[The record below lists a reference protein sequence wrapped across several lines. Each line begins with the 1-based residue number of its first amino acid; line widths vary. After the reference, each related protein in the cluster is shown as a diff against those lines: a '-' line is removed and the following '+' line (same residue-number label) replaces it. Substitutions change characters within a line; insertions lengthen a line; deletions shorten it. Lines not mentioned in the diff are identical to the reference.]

1 MLLEVRDLTVAFVG
15 DRATREVLSRVS
27 LSVADGEVLGVV
39 GESGSGK
46 SILLAAILQL
56 LQPPWRVL
64 GGKVLLRGENLLEQ
78 DEARLA
84 ALRGKD
90 LALALSNPRQHLN
103 PILTIGRHLSD
114 VIRAHRP
121 MRHAASLA
129 AAVELLKAVNIPDPV
144 LRLQAYPHELSG
156 GMCQRVILALAIANA
171 PRLLIVDEP
180 TSGLDV
186 TVSVQILDLMRDA
199 VRKLNSGLLLVSR
212 DLGVVAN
219 YCERVVVM
227 NAGRVVEEAEVRK
240 FFATPQNVYSRKL
253 LHAAAAARDADLAST
268 GTSPVLV
275 RTEPRPDNPLPGTS
289 GPLLEVRNLVK
300 RFPVRDGRVLT
311 AVNDVSFAIERGE
324 AVGLVGESGSGKT
337 TVGRCVLRL
346 IEPTSGSLRFNEQEI
361 RKSTGTG
368 LRKLR
373 AKLQMVFQDPF
384 DSLDPRQS
392 LSAAI
397 EEPLSLTT
405 DMTRGE
411 RKARVADLLG
421 LVGLDQDATNLYPHQ
436 VSAGEL
442 QRVGIARAIA
452 TQPDLVVFDEPT
464 SALDV
469 SVRADISESAQGPA
483 AATWHV
489 LPLHLARFDRGAP
502 AVSSHRDHVSRQ
514 ACRGRRDRRT
524 VPCAD
529 PPLFP
534 GAALIGPLSGSRAAA
549 LALLAEWRDPKPDRP
564 ALGLRAAHALPDGD
578 RRLHSHRARAR
589 GESSRP
595 PAFMHQRGPHG
606 HSRTDIG
613 TPGREL
619 NSNRSAK

>member
-121 MRHAASLA
+121 MGHAASLA

-171 PRLLIVDEP
+171 PKLLIVDEP

-199 VRKLNSGLLLVSR
+199 VRKLKSGLLLVSR

-275 RTEPRPDNPLPGTS
+275 RTEPRPEITLPATS

-311 AVNDVSFAIERGE
+311 AVNDVSFAIARGE

-346 IEPTSGSLRFNEQEI
+346 IEPTSGTLRFNGQEVG
-361 RKSTGTG
+361 KSIGVG

-373 AKLQMVFQDPF
+373 SKLQMVFQDPF

-405 DMTRGE
+405 DMARGE
-411 RKARVADLLG
+411 RKARVADLLR
-421 LVGLDQDATNLYPHQ
+421 LVGLQQDAAILYPHQ

-469 SVRADISESAQGPA
+469 SVRADILNLLRDLQQRLGMSYLFISHDLTAVRRLCHRTAIMYLGKLVEVGETEELFRAPIHPYSRALLSSVLYPDPAQRHSPF
-483 AATWHV
+483 
-489 LPLHLARFDRGAP
+489 L
-502 AVSSHRDHVSRQ
+502 
-514 ACRGRRDRRT
+514 
-524 VPCAD
+524 
-529 PPLFP
+529 
-534 GAALIGPLSGSRAAA
+534 LSGEIPSPIDLPSGCA
-549 LALLAEWRDPKPDRP
+549 LHTRCPMATADCARIEP
-564 ALGLRAAHALPDGD
+564 ALEEKA
-578 RRLHSHRARAR
+578 
-589 GESSRP
+589 
-595 PAFMHQRGPHG
+595 
-606 HSRTDIG
+606 
-613 TPGREL
+613 PGRQLSCINVAPMGTLE
-619 NSNRSAK
+619 RT

>member
-1 MLLEVRDLTVAFVG
+1 
-15 DRATREVLSRVS
+15 
-27 LSVADGEVLGVV
+27 
-39 GESGSGK
+39 
-46 SILLAAILQL
+46 
-56 LQPPWRVL
+56 
-64 GGKVLLRGENLLEQ
+64 
-78 DEARLA
+78 
-84 ALRGKD
+84 
-90 LALALSNPRQHLN
+90 
-103 PILTIGRHLSD
+103 
-114 VIRAHRP
+114 

-129 AAVELLKAVNIPDPV
+129 AAVELLKSVNIPDPV

-253 LHAAAAARDADLAST
+253 LHAAAAARDADLASS
-268 GTSPVLV
+268 GTSPVLF
-275 RTEPRPDNPLPGTS
+275 RTEPRPEIPLPATS

-311 AVNDVSFAIERGE
+311 AVNDVSFAIDRGE

-346 IEPTSGSLRFNEQEI
+346 IEPTSGSLRFNGREI

-405 DMTRGE
+405 DMARGE

-421 LVGLDQDATNLYPHQ
+421 LVGLDQDAAILYPHQ

-469 SVRADISESAQGPA
+469 SVRADILNLLRDLQQRLGMSYLFISHDLTAVRRLCHRTAIMYLGKLVEVGETEELFRAPIHPYSRALLSSVLYPDPAQRHSPF
-483 AATWHV
+483 
-489 LPLHLARFDRGAP
+489 L
-502 AVSSHRDHVSRQ
+502 
-514 ACRGRRDRRT
+514 
-524 VPCAD
+524 
-529 PPLFP
+529 
-534 GAALIGPLSGSRAAA
+534 LSGEIPSPIDLPSGCA
-549 LALLAEWRDPKPDRP
+549 LHTRCPMATADCARIEP
-564 ALGLRAAHALPDGD
+564 ALEEK
-578 RRLHSHRARAR
+578 S
-589 GESSRP
+589 
-595 PAFMHQRGPHG
+595 
-606 HSRTDIG
+606 
-613 TPGREL
+613 PGRQLSCINVAPMGTLE
-619 NSNRSAK
+619 RT

>member
-1 MLLEVRDLTVAFVG
+1 VTVLLEVRDLTVAFVG

-121 MRHAASLA
+121 MGHAASLA

-171 PRLLIVDEP
+171 PKLLIVDEP

-275 RTEPRPDNPLPGTS
+275 RTEPRPEIPLPATS

-311 AVNDVSFAIERGE
+311 AVNDVSFAIARGE

-346 IEPTSGSLRFNEQEI
+346 IEPTSGTLRFNGQEVG
-361 RKSTGTG
+361 KSTGVG

-373 AKLQMVFQDPF
+373 SKLQMVFQDPF

-405 DMTRGE
+405 DMARGE
-411 RKARVADLLG
+411 RKARVADLLR
-421 LVGLDQDATNLYPHQ
+421 LVGLQQDAAILYPHQ

-469 SVRADISESAQGPA
+469 SVRADILNLLRDLQQRLGMSYLFISHDLTAVRRLCHRTAIMYLGKLVEVGETEELFRAPIHPYSRALLSSVLYPDPAQRHSPF
-483 AATWHV
+483 
-489 LPLHLARFDRGAP
+489 L
-502 AVSSHRDHVSRQ
+502 
-514 ACRGRRDRRT
+514 
-524 VPCAD
+524 
-529 PPLFP
+529 
-534 GAALIGPLSGSRAAA
+534 LSGEIPSPIDLPSGCA
-549 LALLAEWRDPKPDRP
+549 LHTRCPMATADCARIEP
-564 ALGLRAAHALPDGD
+564 ALEEKA
-578 RRLHSHRARAR
+578 
-589 GESSRP
+589 
-595 PAFMHQRGPHG
+595 
-606 HSRTDIG
+606 
-613 TPGREL
+613 PGRQLSCINVAPMGTLE
-619 NSNRSAK
+619 RT

>member
-56 LQPPWRVL
+56 LQPPWQVL

-78 DEARLA
+78 DEARLT

-268 GTSPVLV
+268 GTSPVLI
-275 RTEPRPDNPLPGTS
+275 RTEPRPEIPLPATS

-311 AVNDVSFAIERGE
+311 AVNDVSFAIARGE

-346 IEPTSGSLRFNEQEI
+346 IEPTSGTLRFNGQEVG
-361 RKSTGTG
+361 KSTGVG

-373 AKLQMVFQDPF
+373 SKLQMVFQDPF

-405 DMTRGE
+405 DMARGE
-411 RKARVADLLG
+411 RKARVADLLR
-421 LVGLDQDATNLYPHQ
+421 LVGLQQDAAILYPHQ

-469 SVRADISESAQGPA
+469 SVRADILNLLRDLQQRLGMSYLFISHDLTAVRRLCHRTAIMYLGKLVEVGETEELFRAPIHPYSRALLSSVLYPDPAQRHSPF
-483 AATWHV
+483 
-489 LPLHLARFDRGAP
+489 L
-502 AVSSHRDHVSRQ
+502 
-514 ACRGRRDRRT
+514 
-524 VPCAD
+524 
-529 PPLFP
+529 
-534 GAALIGPLSGSRAAA
+534 LSGEIPSPIDLPTGCA
-549 LALLAEWRDPKPDRP
+549 LHTRCPMATADCARIEP
-564 ALGLRAAHALPDGD
+564 ALEEKA
-578 RRLHSHRARAR
+578 
-589 GESSRP
+589 
-595 PAFMHQRGPHG
+595 
-606 HSRTDIG
+606 
-613 TPGREL
+613 PGRQLSCINVAPLGTLE
-619 NSNRSAK
+619 RT

>member
-1 MLLEVRDLTVAFVG
+1 MTLLEVRDLTVAFVG
-15 DRATREVLSRVS
+15 DRATREVLSGVS
-27 LSVADGEVLGVV
+27 LSVSDGEVLGVV

-56 LQPPWRVL
+56 LRPPWRVL
-64 GGKVLLRGENLLEQ
+64 GGEVLLRGENLLKQ
-78 DEARLA
+78 DEARLT
-84 ALRGKD
+84 ALRGKE

-103 PILTIGRHLSD
+103 PILTIGQQLSD

-121 MRHAASLA
+121 MGRAAALA
-129 AAVELLKAVNIPDPV
+129 AAVDLLKAVNIPDPV

-186 TVSVQILDLMRDA
+186 TVSVQILDLMRDT

-227 NAGRVVEEAEVRK
+227 NTGRVVEEAEVRQ
-240 FFATPQNVYSRKL
+240 FFAAPQNVYSRKL

-268 GTSPVLV
+268 GTSPVLL
-275 RTEPRPDNPLPGTS
+275 RSEPRPESPS
-289 GPLLEVRNLVK
+289 SASAGPLLEVCNLVK

-311 AVNDVSFAIERGE
+311 AVNEVSFAIDRGE

-346 IEPTSGSLRFNEQEI
+346 IEPTSGKLRFNGQEV
-361 RKSTGTG
+361 RKSTGVA

-373 AKLQMVFQDPF
+373 AKLQMVFQDPL

-405 DMTRGE
+405 DMTRGD
-411 RKARVADLLG
+411 RKARVADLLR
-421 LVGLDQDATNLYPHQ
+421 LVGLDQDAANLYPHQ
-436 VSAGEL
+436 VSGGEL

-469 SVRADISESAQGPA
+469 SVRADILNLLRDLQQRLGMSYLFISHDLTAVRRLCHRTAIMYLGKLVEVGETEELFRAPIHPYSRALLSSVLYPDPAQRRSPFLLSGEIPSPID
-483 AATWHV
+483 
-489 LPLHLARFDRGAP
+489 LPLGCALHTRCPMATADCAR
-502 AVSSHRDHVSRQ
+502 
-514 ACRGRRDRRT
+514 
-524 VPCAD
+524 
-529 PPLFP
+529 
-534 GAALIGPLSGSRAAA
+534 I
-549 LALLAEWRDPKPDRP
+549 EP
-564 ALGLRAAHALPDGD
+564 ALEEKA
-578 RRLHSHRARAR
+578 
-589 GESSRP
+589 
-595 PAFMHQRGPHG
+595 
-606 HSRTDIG
+606 
-613 TPGREL
+613 PGRHLSCINVAAMANLE
-619 NSNRSAK
+619 RT

>member
-1 MLLEVRDLTVAFVG
+1 MTTLLEVRDLTVAFVG
-15 DRATREVLSRVS
+15 DRTTRAVLSGVS

-46 SILLAAILQL
+46 SILLAAILRL
-56 LQPPWRVL
+56 LQPPWQVL
-64 GGKVLLRGENLLEQ
+64 GGQVLLRGENLLEQ
-78 DEARLA
+78 DERRLA
-84 ALRGKD
+84 ALRGKE

-103 PILTIGRHLSD
+103 PILTIGRQLSD

-121 MRHAASLA
+121 IPHAAALA
-129 AAVELLKAVNIPDPV
+129 AAAELLKSVNIPDPV

-171 PRLLIVDEP
+171 PKLLIVDEP

-186 TVSVQILDLMRDA
+186 TVSVQILDLMRNA
-199 VRKLNSGLLLVSR
+199 VRKLNSGLLVVSR

-227 NAGRVVEEAEVRK
+227 NAGRIVEEAEVRR

-253 LHAAAAARDADLAST
+253 LHAAAAARDADLASS
-268 GTSPVLV
+268 GASPVLL
-275 RTEPRPDNPLPGTS
+275 RTEPQPEHPLPS
-289 GPLLEVRNLVK
+289 ASEPLLEVRDLMK

-311 AVNDVSFAIERGE
+311 AVNDISFAIGRGE
-324 AVGLVGESGSGKT
+324 AVGLVGESGSGKS

-346 IEPTSGSLRFNEQEI
+346 IEPTSGTLWFKGQEI
-361 RKSTGTG
+361 SKLAGTG

-405 DMTRGE
+405 DMTRGD
-411 RKARVADLLG
+411 RKARVADLLQ
-421 LVGLDQDATNLYPHQ
+421 LVGLSRDAASLYPHQ
-436 VSAGEL
+436 MSAGEL

-469 SVRADISESAQGPA
+469 SVRADILNLLRDLQQRLGMSYLFISHDLTAVRRLCHRTAIMYLGKLVEVGETEELFRTPSHPYSRALLSSVLYPDPAQ
-483 AATWHV
+483 
-489 LPLHLARFDRGAP
+489 
-502 AVSSHRDHVSRQ
+502 
-514 ACRGRRDRRT
+514 RRS
-524 VPCAD
+524 PF
-529 PPLFP
+529 L
-534 GAALIGPLSGSRAAA
+534 LSGEIPSPIDLPSGCA
-549 LALLAEWRDPKPDRP
+549 LHTRCPMATADCARIEP
-564 ALGLRAAHALPDGD
+564 ALEEKA
-578 RRLHSHRARAR
+578 
-589 GESSRP
+589 
-595 PAFMHQRGPHG
+595 
-606 HSRTDIG
+606 
-613 TPGREL
+613 PGRQLSCINVAPE
-619 NSNRSAK
+619 RSKTQ

>member
-121 MRHAASLA
+121 MGHAASLA

-171 PRLLIVDEP
+171 PKLLIVDEP

-275 RTEPRPDNPLPGTS
+275 RTEPRPEIPLPATS

-311 AVNDVSFAIERGE
+311 AVNDVSFAIARGE

-346 IEPTSGSLRFNEQEI
+346 IEPTSGTLRFNGQEVG
-361 RKSTGTG
+361 KSTGVG

-373 AKLQMVFQDPF
+373 SKLQMVFQDPF

-405 DMTRGE
+405 DMARGE
-411 RKARVADLLG
+411 RKARVTDLLR
-421 LVGLDQDATNLYPHQ
+421 LVGLQQDAAILYPHQ

-469 SVRADISESAQGPA
+469 SVRADILNLLRDLQQRLGMSYLFISHDLTAVRRLCHRTAIMYLGKLVEIGETEELFRAPIHPYSRALLSSVLYPDPAQRHSPF
-483 AATWHV
+483 
-489 LPLHLARFDRGAP
+489 L
-502 AVSSHRDHVSRQ
+502 
-514 ACRGRRDRRT
+514 
-524 VPCAD
+524 
-529 PPLFP
+529 
-534 GAALIGPLSGSRAAA
+534 LSGEIPSPIDLPSGCA
-549 LALLAEWRDPKPDRP
+549 LHTRCPMATADCARIEP
-564 ALGLRAAHALPDGD
+564 ALEEKA
-578 RRLHSHRARAR
+578 
-589 GESSRP
+589 
-595 PAFMHQRGPHG
+595 
-606 HSRTDIG
+606 
-613 TPGREL
+613 PGRQLSCINVAPMGTLE
-619 NSNRSAK
+619 RT

>member
-121 MRHAASLA
+121 MGHAASLA

-171 PRLLIVDEP
+171 PKLLIVDEP

-275 RTEPRPDNPLPGTS
+275 RTEPRPEIPLPATS

-311 AVNDVSFAIERGE
+311 AVNDVSFAIARGE

-346 IEPTSGSLRFNEQEI
+346 IEPTSGTLSFNGQEVG
-361 RKSTGTG
+361 KSTGVG

-373 AKLQMVFQDPF
+373 SKLQMVFQDPF
-384 DSLDPRQS
+384 DSLDPRKS

-405 DMTRGE
+405 DMARGE
-411 RKARVADLLG
+411 RKVRVADLLR
-421 LVGLDQDATNLYPHQ
+421 LVGLQQDAAILYPHQ

-469 SVRADISESAQGPA
+469 SVRADILNLLRDLQQRLGMSYLFISHDLTAVRRLCHRTAIMYLGKLVEVGETEELFRAPIHPYSRALLSSVLYPDPAQRHSPF
-483 AATWHV
+483 
-489 LPLHLARFDRGAP
+489 L
-502 AVSSHRDHVSRQ
+502 
-514 ACRGRRDRRT
+514 
-524 VPCAD
+524 
-529 PPLFP
+529 
-534 GAALIGPLSGSRAAA
+534 LSGEIPSPIDLPSGCA
-549 LALLAEWRDPKPDRP
+549 LHTRCPMATADCARIEP
-564 ALGLRAAHALPDGD
+564 ALEEKA
-578 RRLHSHRARAR
+578 
-589 GESSRP
+589 
-595 PAFMHQRGPHG
+595 
-606 HSRTDIG
+606 
-613 TPGREL
+613 PGRQLSCINVAPMGTLE
-619 NSNRSAK
+619 RT

>member
-121 MRHAASLA
+121 MGHAASLA

-171 PRLLIVDEP
+171 PKLLIVDEP

-253 LHAAAAARDADLAST
+253 LHAAAAARDADVAST

-275 RTEPRPDNPLPGTS
+275 RTEPRPEIPLPATS

-311 AVNDVSFAIERGE
+311 AVNDVSFAIARGE

-346 IEPTSGSLRFNEQEI
+346 IEPTSGTLRFNGQEVG
-361 RKSTGTG
+361 KSTGVG

-373 AKLQMVFQDPF
+373 SKLQMVFQDPF

-405 DMTRGE
+405 DMARGE
-411 RKARVADLLG
+411 RKARVADLLR
-421 LVGLDQDATNLYPHQ
+421 LVGLQQDAAILYPHQ

-469 SVRADISESAQGPA
+469 SVRADILNLLRDLQQRLGMSYLFISHDLTAVRRLCHRTAIMYLGKLVEVGETEELFRAPIHPYSRALLSSVLYPDPAQRHSPF
-483 AATWHV
+483 
-489 LPLHLARFDRGAP
+489 L
-502 AVSSHRDHVSRQ
+502 
-514 ACRGRRDRRT
+514 
-524 VPCAD
+524 
-529 PPLFP
+529 
-534 GAALIGPLSGSRAAA
+534 LSGEIPSPIDLPSGCA
-549 LALLAEWRDPKPDRP
+549 LHTRCPMATADCARIEP
-564 ALGLRAAHALPDGD
+564 ALEEKA
-578 RRLHSHRARAR
+578 
-589 GESSRP
+589 
-595 PAFMHQRGPHG
+595 
-606 HSRTDIG
+606 
-613 TPGREL
+613 PGRQLSCINVAPMGTLE
-619 NSNRSAK
+619 RT

>member
-1 MLLEVRDLTVAFVG
+1 VTTLLEVRDLTVAFVG
-15 DRATREVLSRVS
+15 DRATREVLSGVS
-27 LSVADGEVLGVV
+27 LSVSDGEILGVV

-56 LQPPWRVL
+56 LRPPWRVL
-64 GGKVLLRGENLLEQ
+64 GGEVLLRGENLLKQ
-78 DEARLA
+78 NEARLT
-84 ALRGKD
+84 ALRGKE

-103 PILTIGRHLSD
+103 PILTIGQQLSN

-121 MRHAASLA
+121 MGHAAALA
-129 AAVELLKAVNIPDPV
+129 AAVDLLKAVNIPDPV

-186 TVSVQILDLMRDA
+186 TVSVQILDLMRDT

-227 NAGRVVEEAEVRK
+227 NTGRVVEEAEVRQ
-240 FFATPQNVYSRKL
+240 FFASPQNVYSRKL
-253 LHAAAAARDADLAST
+253 LQAAAAARDADLAST
-268 GTSPVLV
+268 GTSPVLL
-275 RTEPRPDNPLPGTS
+275 RSEPRPESPS
-289 GPLLEVRNLVK
+289 SASAGPLLEVCNLVK

-311 AVNDVSFAIERGE
+311 AVNDVSFAIDSGE

-346 IEPTSGSLRFNEQEI
+346 IEPTSGKLRFNGQEV
-361 RKSTGTG
+361 RKSTRVA

-373 AKLQMVFQDPF
+373 AKLQMVFQDPL

-405 DMTRGE
+405 DMTRGD
-411 RKARVADLLG
+411 RKARVADLLR
-421 LVGLDQDATNLYPHQ
+421 LVGLDQDAANLYPHQ
-436 VSAGEL
+436 VSGGEL

-469 SVRADISESAQGPA
+469 SVRADILNLLRDLQQRLGMSYLFISHDLTAVRRLCHRTAIMYLGKLVEVGETEELFRAPIHPYSRALLSSVLYPDPAQ
-483 AATWHV
+483 
-489 LPLHLARFDRGAP
+489 
-502 AVSSHRDHVSRQ
+502 
-514 ACRGRRDRRT
+514 RRS
-524 VPCAD
+524 PF
-529 PPLFP
+529 L
-534 GAALIGPLSGSRAAA
+534 LSGEIPSPIDLPSGCA
-549 LALLAEWRDPKPDRP
+549 LHTRCPMATADCARIEP
-564 ALGLRAAHALPDGD
+564 ALEEKA
-578 RRLHSHRARAR
+578 
-589 GESSRP
+589 
-595 PAFMHQRGPHG
+595 
-606 HSRTDIG
+606 
-613 TPGREL
+613 PGRHLSCINVAAMANLE
-619 NSNRSAK
+619 RT

>member
-1 MLLEVRDLTVAFVG
+1 VTTLLEVRDLTVALVG

-27 LSVADGEVLGVV
+27 LSVGDGEVLGVV

-78 DEARLA
+78 DEARLT
-84 ALRGKD
+84 ALRGKE

-103 PILTIGRHLSD
+103 PILTIGRQLSD

-129 AAVELLKAVNIPDPV
+129 AAVELLKSVNIPDPV

-186 TVSVQILDLMRDA
+186 TVSVQILDLMRDT
-199 VRKLNSGLLLVSR
+199 VRKLNSGLLVVSR

-227 NAGRVVEEAEVRK
+227 NAGRVVEEAEVRQ

-268 GTSPVLV
+268 GTSPVLL
-275 RTEPRPDNPLPGTS
+275 RTEPRPENPLSSTS

-311 AVNDVSFAIERGE
+311 AVNDISFAIDRGE

-346 IEPTSGSLRFNEQEI
+346 IEPTSGTLCFNGQEI

-411 RKARVADLLG
+411 RKARVADLLH
-421 LVGLDQDATNLYPHQ
+421 LVGLNQDAANLYPHQ
-436 VSAGEL
+436 MSAGEL

-469 SVRADISESAQGPA
+469 SVRADILNLLRDLQQRLGMSYLFISHDLTAVRRLCHRTAIMYLGKLVEVGETEELFRAPIHPYSRALLSSVLYPDPAQRHSPFLLSGEIPSPIDLPSGCALHTRCPMATADCARIEPA
-483 AATWHV
+483 
-489 LPLHLARFDRGAP
+489 LEEKAP
-502 AVSSHRDHVSRQ
+502 GRQ
-514 ACRGRRDRRT
+514 LSCINVA
-524 VPCAD
+524 PM
-529 PPLFP
+529 
-534 GAALIGPLSGSRAAA
+534 AALERA
-549 LALLAEWRDPKPDRP
+549 
-564 ALGLRAAHALPDGD
+564 
-578 RRLHSHRARAR
+578 
-589 GESSRP
+589 
-595 PAFMHQRGPHG
+595 
-606 HSRTDIG
+606 
-613 TPGREL
+613 
-619 NSNRSAK
+619 

>member
-121 MRHAASLA
+121 MGHAASLA

-171 PRLLIVDEP
+171 PKLLIVDEP

-275 RTEPRPDNPLPGTS
+275 RTEPRPEIPLPATS

-311 AVNDVSFAIERGE
+311 AVNDVSFAIARGE

-346 IEPTSGSLRFNEQEI
+346 IEPTSGTLRFNGQEVG
-361 RKSTGTG
+361 KSTGVG

-373 AKLQMVFQDPF
+373 SKLQMVFQDPF

-405 DMTRGE
+405 DMARGE
-411 RKARVADLLG
+411 RKARVTDLLR
-421 LVGLDQDATNLYPHQ
+421 LVGLQQDAAILYPHQ

-469 SVRADISESAQGPA
+469 SVRADILNLLRDLQQRLGMSYLFISHDLTAVRRLCHRTAIMYLGKLVEVGETEELFRAPIHPYSRALLSSVLYPDPAQRHSPF
-483 AATWHV
+483 
-489 LPLHLARFDRGAP
+489 L
-502 AVSSHRDHVSRQ
+502 
-514 ACRGRRDRRT
+514 
-524 VPCAD
+524 
-529 PPLFP
+529 
-534 GAALIGPLSGSRAAA
+534 LSGEIPSPIDLPSGCA
-549 LALLAEWRDPKPDRP
+549 LHTRCPMATADCARIEP
-564 ALGLRAAHALPDGD
+564 ALEEKA
-578 RRLHSHRARAR
+578 
-589 GESSRP
+589 
-595 PAFMHQRGPHG
+595 
-606 HSRTDIG
+606 
-613 TPGREL
+613 PGRQLSCINVAPMGTLE
-619 NSNRSAK
+619 RT

>member
-121 MRHAASLA
+121 MGHAASLA

-171 PRLLIVDEP
+171 PKLLIVDEP

-275 RTEPRPDNPLPGTS
+275 RTEPRPEIPLPATS

-311 AVNDVSFAIERGE
+311 AVNDVSFAIARGE

-346 IEPTSGSLRFNEQEI
+346 IEPTSGTLRFNGQEVG
-361 RKSTGTG
+361 KSTGVD

-373 AKLQMVFQDPF
+373 SKLQMVFQDPF

-405 DMTRGE
+405 DMARGE
-411 RKARVADLLG
+411 RKARVADLLR
-421 LVGLDQDATNLYPHQ
+421 LVGLQQDAAILYPHQ

-469 SVRADISESAQGPA
+469 SVRADILNLLRDLQQRLGMSYLFISHDLTAVRRLCHRTAIMYLGKLVEIGETEELFRAPIHPYSRALLSSVLYPDPAQRHSPF
-483 AATWHV
+483 
-489 LPLHLARFDRGAP
+489 L
-502 AVSSHRDHVSRQ
+502 
-514 ACRGRRDRRT
+514 
-524 VPCAD
+524 
-529 PPLFP
+529 
-534 GAALIGPLSGSRAAA
+534 LSGEIPSPIDLPSGCA
-549 LALLAEWRDPKPDRP
+549 LHTRCPMATADCARIEP
-564 ALGLRAAHALPDGD
+564 ALEEKA
-578 RRLHSHRARAR
+578 
-589 GESSRP
+589 
-595 PAFMHQRGPHG
+595 
-606 HSRTDIG
+606 
-613 TPGREL
+613 PGRQLSCINVAPMGTLE
-619 NSNRSAK
+619 RT

>member
-1 MLLEVRDLTVAFVG
+1 MLLEVRDLTVAHVG
-15 DRATREVLSRVS
+15 DRATREVLSGVS
-27 LSVADGEVLGVV
+27 LSVGDGEVLGVV

-46 SILLAAILQL
+46 SILLTAILQL

-78 DEARLA
+78 DEKRLA
-84 ALRGKD
+84 ALRGKE

-121 MRHAASLA
+121 MGHAAALA
-129 AAVELLKAVNIPDPV
+129 AAVDLLRSVNIPDPV

-199 VRKLNSGLLLVSR
+199 VRKLNSGLLVVSR

-227 NAGRVVEEAEVRK
+227 NAGRVVEEAEVRR

-268 GTSPVLV
+268 GTSPVLL
-275 RTEPRPDNPLPGTS
+275 RAGPRPETPLAVAS

-311 AVNDVSFAIERGE
+311 AVNDISFAIDRGE

-346 IEPTSGSLRFNEQEI
+346 IGPTSGSLRFNGQEI
-361 RKSTGTG
+361 RQSTGTG

-373 AKLQMVFQDPF
+373 ARLQMVFQDPF

-405 DMTRGE
+405 DMTRAD
-411 RKARVADLLG
+411 RKARVADLLR
-421 LVGLDQDATNLYPHQ
+421 LVGLDQDAASLYPHQ

-469 SVRADISESAQGPA
+469 SVRADILNLLRDLQQRLGMSYLFISHDLTAVRRLCHRTAIMYLGKLVEVGETEELFRAPIHPYSRALLSSVLYPDPAQ
-483 AATWHV
+483 
-489 LPLHLARFDRGAP
+489 
-502 AVSSHRDHVSRQ
+502 
-514 ACRGRRDRRT
+514 RRS
-524 VPCAD
+524 PF
-529 PPLFP
+529 L
-534 GAALIGPLSGSRAAA
+534 LSGEIPSPIDLPSGCA
-549 LALLAEWRDPKPDRP
+549 LHTRCPMATADCARIEP
-564 ALGLRAAHALPDGD
+564 ALEEKA
-578 RRLHSHRARAR
+578 
-589 GESSRP
+589 
-595 PAFMHQRGPHG
+595 
-606 HSRTDIG
+606 
-613 TPGREL
+613 PGRQLSCINVAAMAVLE
-619 NSNRSAK
+619 RT

>member
-121 MRHAASLA
+121 MGHAASLA

-171 PRLLIVDEP
+171 PKLLIVDEP

-275 RTEPRPDNPLPGTS
+275 RTEPRPEIPLPATS

-311 AVNDVSFAIERGE
+311 AVNDVSFAIARGE

-346 IEPTSGSLRFNEQEI
+346 IEPTSGTLRFNGQEVG
-361 RKSTGTG
+361 KSTGVG

-373 AKLQMVFQDPF
+373 SKLQMVFQDPF

-405 DMTRGE
+405 DMARGE
-411 RKARVADLLG
+411 RKVRVADLLR
-421 LVGLDQDATNLYPHQ
+421 LVGLQQDAAILYPHQ

-469 SVRADISESAQGPA
+469 SVRADILNLLRDLQQRLGMSYLFISHDLTAVRRLCHRTAIMYLGKLVEVGETEELFRAPIHPYSRALLSSVLYPDPAQRHSPF
-483 AATWHV
+483 
-489 LPLHLARFDRGAP
+489 L
-502 AVSSHRDHVSRQ
+502 
-514 ACRGRRDRRT
+514 
-524 VPCAD
+524 
-529 PPLFP
+529 
-534 GAALIGPLSGSRAAA
+534 LSGEIPSPIDLPSGCA
-549 LALLAEWRDPKPDRP
+549 LHTRCPMATADCARIEP
-564 ALGLRAAHALPDGD
+564 ALEEKA
-578 RRLHSHRARAR
+578 
-589 GESSRP
+589 
-595 PAFMHQRGPHG
+595 
-606 HSRTDIG
+606 
-613 TPGREL
+613 PGRQLSCINVAPMGTLE
-619 NSNRSAK
+619 RT

>member
-275 RTEPRPDNPLPGTS
+275 RTEPCPEIPLPATS

-311 AVNDVSFAIERGE
+311 AVNDVSFAIARGE

-346 IEPTSGSLRFNEQEI
+346 IEPTSGTLRFNGQEVG
-361 RKSTGTG
+361 KSTGVG

-373 AKLQMVFQDPF
+373 SKLQMVFQDPF

-405 DMTRGE
+405 DMARGE
-411 RKARVADLLG
+411 RKARVADLLR
-421 LVGLDQDATNLYPHQ
+421 LVGLQQDAAFLYPHQ

-469 SVRADISESAQGPA
+469 SVRADILNLLRDLQQRLGMSYLFISHDLTAVRRLCHRTAIMYLGKLVEVGE
-483 AATWHV
+483 TEE
-489 LPLHLARFDRGAP
+489 LFRAP
-502 AVSSHRDHVSRQ
+502 IH
-514 ACRGRRDRRT
+514 
-524 VPCAD
+524 PY
-529 PPLFP
+529 
-534 GAALIGPLSGSRAAA
+534 SRALLSSVLYPDPAQRHS
-549 LALLAEWRDPKPDRP
+549 ALLAEWRDPKSDRP

-578 RRLHSHRARAR
+578 RRLRAHRARAR
-589 GESSRP
+589 GKFPAACFRARSRYS
-595 PAFMHQRGPHG
+595 RGF
-606 HSRTDIG
+606 
-613 TPGREL
+613 
-619 NSNRSAK
+619 K

>member
-121 MRHAASLA
+121 MGHAASLA

-171 PRLLIVDEP
+171 PKLLIVDEP

-275 RTEPRPDNPLPGTS
+275 RTEPRPEIPLPATS

-311 AVNDVSFAIERGE
+311 AVNDVSFAIARGE

-346 IEPTSGSLRFNEQEI
+346 IEPTSGTLRFNGQEVG
-361 RKSTGTG
+361 KSTAVG

-373 AKLQMVFQDPF
+373 SKLQMVFQDPF

-405 DMTRGE
+405 DMARGE
-411 RKARVADLLG
+411 RKVRVADLLR
-421 LVGLDQDATNLYPHQ
+421 LVGLQQDAAILYPHQ

-469 SVRADISESAQGPA
+469 SVRADILNLLRDLQQRLGMSYLFISHDLTAVRRLCHRTAIMYLGKLVEVGETEELFRAPIHPYSRALLSSVLYPDPAQRHSPF
-483 AATWHV
+483 
-489 LPLHLARFDRGAP
+489 L
-502 AVSSHRDHVSRQ
+502 
-514 ACRGRRDRRT
+514 
-524 VPCAD
+524 
-529 PPLFP
+529 
-534 GAALIGPLSGSRAAA
+534 LSGEIPSPIDLPSGCA
-549 LALLAEWRDPKPDRP
+549 LHTRCPMATADCARIEP
-564 ALGLRAAHALPDGD
+564 ALEEKA
-578 RRLHSHRARAR
+578 
-589 GESSRP
+589 
-595 PAFMHQRGPHG
+595 
-606 HSRTDIG
+606 
-613 TPGREL
+613 PGRQLSCINVAPMGALE
-619 NSNRSAK
+619 RT

>member
-121 MRHAASLA
+121 MGHAASLA

-171 PRLLIVDEP
+171 PKLLIVDEP

-275 RTEPRPDNPLPGTS
+275 RTEPRPEIPLPATS

-311 AVNDVSFAIERGE
+311 AVNDVSFAIARGE

-346 IEPTSGSLRFNEQEI
+346 IEPTSGTLRFNGQEVG
-361 RKSTGTG
+361 KSTGVG

-373 AKLQMVFQDPF
+373 SKLQMVFQDPF

-405 DMTRGE
+405 DMARGE
-411 RKARVADLLG
+411 RKARVADLLR
-421 LVGLDQDATNLYPHQ
+421 LVGLQQDAAILYPHQ

-469 SVRADISESAQGPA
+469 SVRADILNLLRDLQQRLGMSYLFISHDLTAVRRLCHRTAIMYLGKLVEVGETEELFRAPIHPYSRALLSSVLYPDPAQRHSPF
-483 AATWHV
+483 
-489 LPLHLARFDRGAP
+489 L
-502 AVSSHRDHVSRQ
+502 
-514 ACRGRRDRRT
+514 
-524 VPCAD
+524 
-529 PPLFP
+529 
-534 GAALIGPLSGSRAAA
+534 LSGEIPSPIDLPSGCA
-549 LALLAEWRDPKPDRP
+549 LHTRCPMATADCARIEP
-564 ALGLRAAHALPDGD
+564 ALEEKA
-578 RRLHSHRARAR
+578 
-589 GESSRP
+589 
-595 PAFMHQRGPHG
+595 
-606 HSRTDIG
+606 
-613 TPGREL
+613 PGRQLSCINVAPMGTLE
-619 NSNRSAK
+619 RT

>member
-121 MRHAASLA
+121 MGHAASLA

-171 PRLLIVDEP
+171 PKLLIVDEP

-275 RTEPRPDNPLPGTS
+275 RTEPRPENPLPVTS

-311 AVNDVSFAIERGE
+311 AVNDVSFAIARGE

-346 IEPTSGSLRFNEQEI
+346 IEPTSGTLRFNGQEVG
-361 RKSTGTG
+361 KSTGVG

-373 AKLQMVFQDPF
+373 SKLQMVFQDPF

-405 DMTRGE
+405 DMARGE
-411 RKARVADLLG
+411 RKARVADLLR
-421 LVGLDQDATNLYPHQ
+421 LVGLQQDAAILYPHQ

-469 SVRADISESAQGPA
+469 SVRADILNLLRDLQQRLGMSYLFISHDLTAVRRLCHRTAIMYLGKLVEVGETEELFRAPIHPYSRALLSSVLYPDPAQRHSPF
-483 AATWHV
+483 
-489 LPLHLARFDRGAP
+489 L
-502 AVSSHRDHVSRQ
+502 
-514 ACRGRRDRRT
+514 
-524 VPCAD
+524 
-529 PPLFP
+529 
-534 GAALIGPLSGSRAAA
+534 LSGEIPSPIDLPSGCA
-549 LALLAEWRDPKPDRP
+549 LHTRCPMATADCARIEP
-564 ALGLRAAHALPDGD
+564 ALEEKA
-578 RRLHSHRARAR
+578 
-589 GESSRP
+589 
-595 PAFMHQRGPHG
+595 
-606 HSRTDIG
+606 
-613 TPGREL
+613 PGRQLSCINVAPMGIPE
-619 NSNRSAK
+619 RA

>member
-15 DRATREVLSRVS
+15 DRTTREVLSRVS

-64 GGKVLLRGENLLEQ
+64 GGEVLLRGENLLEQ

-84 ALRGKD
+84 ALRGRD

-121 MRHAASLA
+121 MGHAASLA

-171 PRLLIVDEP
+171 PKLLIVDEP

-268 GTSPVLV
+268 GTSPVLA
-275 RTEPRPDNPLPGTS
+275 RTEPRPEIPLPVTS

-311 AVNDVSFAIERGE
+311 AVNDVSFAIARGE

-346 IEPTSGSLRFNEQEI
+346 IKPTSGSIEFE
-361 RKSTGTG
+361 GT
-368 LRKLR
+368 
-373 AKLQMVFQDPF
+373 D
-384 DSLDPRQS
+384 
-392 LSAAI
+392 I
-397 EEPLSLTT
+397 
-405 DMTRGE
+405 
-411 RKARVADLLG
+411 LG
-421 LVGLDQDATNLYPHQ
+421 LG
-436 VSAGEL
+436 SADM
-442 QRVGIARAIA
+442 RRM
-452 TQPDLVVFDEPT
+452 
-464 SALDV
+464 
-469 SVRADISESAQGPA
+469 
-483 AATWHV
+483 
-489 LPLHLARFDRGAP
+489 
-502 AVSSHRDHVSRQ
+502 
-514 ACRGRRDRRT
+514 RRDMQI
-524 VPCAD
+524 V
-529 PPLFP
+529 
-534 GAALIGPLSGSRAAA
+534 
-549 LALLAEWRDPKPDRP
+549 
-564 ALGLRAAHALPDGD
+564 
-578 RRLHSHRARAR
+578 
-589 GESSRP
+589 
-595 PAFMHQRGPHG
+595 
-606 HSRTDIG
+606 
-613 TPGREL
+613 
-619 NSNRSAK
+619 

>member
-121 MRHAASLA
+121 MGHAASLA

-171 PRLLIVDEP
+171 PKLLIVDEP

-275 RTEPRPDNPLPGTS
+275 RTEPRPEIPLPATS
-289 GPLLEVRNLVK
+289 GPLLEVLNLVK

-311 AVNDVSFAIERGE
+311 AVNDVSFAIDRGE

-346 IEPTSGSLRFNEQEI
+346 IEPSSGTLRFNGQEV
-361 RKSTGTG
+361 RKSTGAA
-368 LRKLR
+368 LRKLSGDPGLGEWMAMNFR
-373 AKLQMVFQDPF
+373 AA
-384 DSLDPRQS
+384 S
-392 LSAAI
+392 LSKRERAMLDFAVKLTAEPWLTEEEDRAALRHAGFSDRDI
-397 EEPLSLTT
+397 WDIAAVAGFFNMTNRVASAT
-405 DMTRGE
+405 DMRP
-411 RKARVADLLG
+411 
-421 LVGLDQDATNLYPHQ
+421 N
-436 VSAGEL
+436 
-442 QRVGIARAIA
+442 
-452 TQPDLVVFDEPT
+452 
-464 SALDV
+464 
-469 SVRADISESAQGPA
+469 SVYHGQ
-483 AATWHV
+483 
-489 LPLHLARFDRGAP
+489 
-502 AVSSHRDHVSRQ
+502 SR
-514 ACRGRRDRRT
+514 
-524 VPCAD
+524 
-529 PPLFP
+529 
-534 GAALIGPLSGSRAAA
+534 
-549 LALLAEWRDPKPDRP
+549 
-564 ALGLRAAHALPDGD
+564 
-578 RRLHSHRARAR
+578 
-589 GESSRP
+589 
-595 PAFMHQRGPHG
+595 
-606 HSRTDIG
+606 
-613 TPGREL
+613 
-619 NSNRSAK
+619 

>member
-64 GGKVLLRGENLLEQ
+64 GGEVLLRGENLLEQ

-121 MRHAASLA
+121 MGHAASLA

-171 PRLLIVDEP
+171 PKLLIVDEP

-275 RTEPRPDNPLPGTS
+275 RTEPRPENPLPATS
-289 GPLLEVRNLVK
+289 GSILEVRNLVK

-346 IEPTSGSLRFNEQEI
+346 IEPTSGSLRFNGQET

-405 DMTRGE
+405 DMTRCD
-411 RKARVADLLG
+411 RKERVADLLR
-421 LVGLDQDATNLYPHQ
+421 LVGLDQDAAILYPHQ

-469 SVRADISESAQGPA
+469 SVRADILNLLRDLQQRLGMSYLFISHDLTAVRRLCHRTAIMYLGKLVEVGETEELFRAPIHPYSRALLSSVLYPDPAQRHSPF
-483 AATWHV
+483 
-489 LPLHLARFDRGAP
+489 L
-502 AVSSHRDHVSRQ
+502 
-514 ACRGRRDRRT
+514 
-524 VPCAD
+524 
-529 PPLFP
+529 
-534 GAALIGPLSGSRAAA
+534 LSGEIPSPIDLPSGCA
-549 LALLAEWRDPKPDRP
+549 LHTRCPMATADCARIEP
-564 ALGLRAAHALPDGD
+564 ALEEKA
-578 RRLHSHRARAR
+578 
-589 GESSRP
+589 
-595 PAFMHQRGPHG
+595 
-606 HSRTDIG
+606 
-613 TPGREL
+613 PGRQLSCINVAPMGTLE
-619 NSNRSAK
+619 RT

>member
-56 LQPPWRVL
+56 LQPPWQVL

-78 DEARLA
+78 NEARLT

-275 RTEPRPDNPLPGTS
+275 RTEPRPEIPLPATS
-289 GPLLEVRNLVK
+289 GPLLEVCNLVK

-346 IEPTSGSLRFNEQEI
+346 IEPTSGTLRFNGQEVG
-361 RKSTGTG
+361 KSTGVG

-373 AKLQMVFQDPF
+373 SKLQMVFQDPF

-405 DMTRGE
+405 DMARDE
-411 RKARVADLLG
+411 RKARVADLLR
-421 LVGLDQDATNLYPHQ
+421 LVGLPQDAAILYPHQ

-469 SVRADISESAQGPA
+469 SVRADILNLLRDLQQRLGMSYLFISHDL
-483 AATWHV
+483 T
-489 LPLHLARFDRGAP
+489 
-502 AVSSHRDHVSRQ
+502 AV
-514 ACRGRRDRRT
+514 RRLCHRT
-524 VPCAD
+524 VIMYLGKLVEVGETEELFHAPIHPYSRALLSSVLYPD
-529 PPLFP
+529 PAQRHSPFL
-534 GAALIGPLSGSRAAA
+534 LSGEIPSPIDLPSGCA
-549 LALLAEWRDPKPDRP
+549 LHTRCPMATADC
-564 ALGLRAAHALPDGD
+564 
-578 RRLHSHRARAR
+578 ARIEPVLEEKA
-589 GESSRP
+589 
-595 PAFMHQRGPHG
+595 
-606 HSRTDIG
+606 
-613 TPGREL
+613 PGRQLSCINVAPMGTLE
-619 NSNRSAK
+619 R

>member
-15 DRATREVLSRVS
+15 ERATREVLSRVS

-90 LALALSNPRQHLN
+90 LALAFSNPRQHLN
-103 PILTIGRHLSD
+103 PILTVGRHLSD

-121 MRHAASLA
+121 MGHAASLA

-144 LRLQAYPHELSG
+144 LRLRAYPHELSG

-171 PRLLIVDEP
+171 PKLLIVDEP

-275 RTEPRPDNPLPGTS
+275 RTEPRPEITLPATS

-311 AVNDVSFAIERGE
+311 AVNDVSFAIARGE

-346 IEPTSGSLRFNEQEI
+346 IEPTSGTLRFNGQEVG
-361 RKSTGTG
+361 KSIGVG

-373 AKLQMVFQDPF
+373 SKLQMVFQDPF

-405 DMTRGE
+405 DMARGE
-411 RKARVADLLG
+411 RKARVADLLR
-421 LVGLDQDATNLYPHQ
+421 LVGLQQEAAILYPHQ

-469 SVRADISESAQGPA
+469 SVRADILNLLRDLQQRLGMSYLFISHDLTAVRRLCHRTAIMYLGKLVEVGETEELFRAPIHPYSRTLLSSVLYPDPAQRHSPF
-483 AATWHV
+483 
-489 LPLHLARFDRGAP
+489 L
-502 AVSSHRDHVSRQ
+502 
-514 ACRGRRDRRT
+514 
-524 VPCAD
+524 
-529 PPLFP
+529 
-534 GAALIGPLSGSRAAA
+534 LSGEIPSPIDLPSGCA
-549 LALLAEWRDPKPDRP
+549 LHTRCPMATADC
-564 ALGLRAAHALPDGD
+564 
-578 RRLHSHRARAR
+578 ARIEPVLEEKA
-589 GESSRP
+589 
-595 PAFMHQRGPHG
+595 
-606 HSRTDIG
+606 
-613 TPGREL
+613 PGRQLSCINVAPMGTLE
-619 NSNRSAK
+619 RT

>member
-121 MRHAASLA
+121 MGHAASLA

-275 RTEPRPDNPLPGTS
+275 RTEPRPEIPLPATS

-311 AVNDVSFAIERGE
+311 AVNDVSFAIARGE

-346 IEPTSGSLRFNEQEI
+346 IEPTSGTLRFNGQEVG
-361 RKSTGTG
+361 KSTGVG

-373 AKLQMVFQDPF
+373 SKLQMVFQDPF

-405 DMTRGE
+405 DMARGE
-411 RKARVADLLG
+411 RKARVADLLR
-421 LVGLDQDATNLYPHQ
+421 LVGLQQDAAILYPHQ

-469 SVRADISESAQGPA
+469 SVRADILNLLRDLQQRLGMSYLFISHDLTAVRRLCHRTAIMYLGKLVEVGETEELFRAPIHPYSRALLSSVLYPDPAQRHSPF
-483 AATWHV
+483 
-489 LPLHLARFDRGAP
+489 L
-502 AVSSHRDHVSRQ
+502 
-514 ACRGRRDRRT
+514 
-524 VPCAD
+524 
-529 PPLFP
+529 
-534 GAALIGPLSGSRAAA
+534 LSGEIPSPIDLPSGCA
-549 LALLAEWRDPKPDRP
+549 LHTRCPMATADCARIEP
-564 ALGLRAAHALPDGD
+564 ALEEKA
-578 RRLHSHRARAR
+578 
-589 GESSRP
+589 
-595 PAFMHQRGPHG
+595 
-606 HSRTDIG
+606 
-613 TPGREL
+613 PGRQLSCINVAPMGTLE
-619 NSNRSAK
+619 RT